1 MKGTT
6 KPATALYAYTTPI
19 RLPPI
24 AFVCVIDSF
33 YVNVFPTLWPAAPE
47 KKNRNVGRYPIYF
60 SCGLFCPPP
69 PLLLVAG
76 IVQFF

>member
-47 KKNRNVGRYPIYF
+47 KKTGMSGDILYISPAVYF
-60 SCGLFCPPP
+60 VPHHRSF
-69 PLLLVAG
+69 
-76 IVQFF
+76 